1 MKAQSAVEFL
11 TTYAWAF
18 LIIALFIS
26 VIVILATIKNPQEY
40 SPSSCYITPELF
52 CTGSVFS
59 TNYSSSTFAIMF
71 KNNMG
76 VPLSFPQNS
85 FFVYSPSLNYSYAGT
100 CNPSYLPKDGIE
112 TCIAKIPKTYT
123 VGVQINPI
131 FKIGYSICQSPT
143 SCTQLYNTTGTAS
156 DIVTFSKSTFSSI
169 ALATSTGT
177 GNILINGVPYQSNTV
192 VVLINNLQ
200 YSIYAQPPQGYSF
213 NSWIVTNAVVGSTS
227 LQSTTLYT
235 TKNGSLLA
243 SFH

>member
-1 MKAQSAVEFL
+1 MKAQSALEFL

-26 VIVILATIKNPQEY
+26 VIVILTTIKNPQEY
-40 SPSSCYITPELF
+40 SPSSCYITPELL
-52 CTGSVFS
+52 CSGSVFS
-59 TNYSSSTFAIMF
+59 TNYSSSTFAITF
-71 KNNMG
+71 KNSLG

-85 FFVYSPSLNYSYAGT
+85 FFVYAPSLNYSYTGT

-112 TCIAKIPKTYT
+112 TCIAKITKTYA
-123 VGVQINPI
+123 VGVQINPV
-131 FKIGYSICQSPT
+131 FKIEYSVCSSPT
-143 SCTQLYNTTGTAS
+143 SCTQLYNTTGIAS

-192 VVLINNLQ
+192 VELINNLQ
-200 YSIYAQPPQGYSF
+200 YSIYAQPPQGYTF
-213 NSWIVTNAVVGSTS
+213 NSWIVTNAVVGSAS

-235 TKNGSLLA
+235 TTNGSLLA

>member
-1 MKAQSAVEFL
+1 MKAQSALEFL

-26 VIVILATIKNPQEY
+26 VIVILTTIKNPQEY
-40 SPSSCYITPELF
+40 SPSSCYITPELL
-52 CTGSVFS
+52 CSGSVFS
-59 TNYSSSTFAIMF
+59 TNYSSSTFAITF
-71 KNNMG
+71 KNSLG

-85 FFVYSPSLNYSYAGT
+85 FFVYAPSLNYSYTGT
-100 CNPSYLPKDGIE
+100 CNPSYLTKDGIE
-112 TCIAKIPKTYT
+112 TCIAKITKTYA
-123 VGVQINPI
+123 VGVQINPV
-131 FKIGYSICQSPT
+131 FKIEYSVCPSPT
-143 SCTQLYNTTGTAS
+143 SCTQLYNTTGIAS

-192 VVLINNLQ
+192 VELINNLQ
-200 YSIYAQPPQGYSF
+200 YSIYAQPPQGYTF
-213 NSWIVTNAVVGSTS
+213 NNWIVTNAVVGSTS

-235 TKNGSLLA
+235 TTNGSLLA